1 MKRWNAW
8 MVLSATAVLLGF
20 TACTQQE
27 RAAAPAVE
35 DKVFALT
42 TDNASLK
49 VSFLA
54 GELADLRVTE
64 RVEAGTGKVVDLPRL
79 RAKLTLKNTS
89 SDQAAR
95 LLSGSIE
102 YMDAEGKRIPP
113 AEGRG
118 DTTFRFSSYQER
130 LDPGMETAQDIEV
143 PFPVVALREKKLR
156 DIRFEL
162 SYIPT
167 PYREET
173 ATIRVSVSQ

>member
-42 TDNASLK
+42 TDSASLR

-64 RVEAGTGKVVDLPRL
+64 RVEAGTGKGGDLPRL
-79 RAKLTLKNTS
+79 RAKLTPKNTS
-89 SDQAAR
+89 SGQAAR
-95 LLSGSIE
+95 LLSGSIG
-102 YMDAEGKRIPP
+102 A
-113 AEGRG
+113 
-118 DTTFRFSSYQER
+118 
-130 LDPGMETAQDIEV
+130 METAQDIEV
-143 PFPVVALREKKLR
+143 PVPVVALREKKLR

-162 SYIPT
+162 SYIP
-167 PYREET
+167 PAYREDT
-173 ATIRVSVSQ
+173 ATIRVSVSR